1 MAAARRAKAT
11 AKLLEQVNA
20 LAPDRSKASDGWI
33 GDEAHAS
40 RKSDHNRNSAG
51 VVQAQDFTHDPA
63 NGADSYKFAELLRT
77 KKDTR
82 IKYVISNYRIF
93 SGNAGPSPWLWRKY
107 TGSNPHSLH
116 VHVSVADDPK
126 LYDDASE
133 WDLGQGAAFVPDP
146 EAEPL
151 TLPRLRVGDKG
162 YYVEMLQ
169 TCLSLPLADR
179 DREFGKN
186 TKTAVQQFQRD
197 NDLEDDGIVGPY
209 TWKELIR
216 PWCEEVELIERTAP
230 ERVT

>member
-1 MAAARRAKAT
+1 MAATRRAKAT
-11 AKLLEQVNA
+11 AKLLEQVNQIV
-20 LAPDRSKASDGWI
+20 PDRSKASDGWI
-33 GDEAHAS
+33 GDEAHSS

-51 VVQAQDFTHDPA
+51 VVQAQDFTHDPS

-77 KKDTR
+77 KKDPR

-116 VHVSVADDPK
+116 CHISVADDPK

-133 WDLGQGAAFVPDP
+133 WDLGQGTAFVPDP

-151 TLPRLRVGDKG
+151 TLPKLRMGDKG
-162 YYVEMLQ
+162 FYVEMLQ
-169 TCLSLPLADR
+169 TCLGLPLADR
-179 DREFGKN
+179 DREFGKG
-186 TKTAVQQFQRD
+186 TKAAVQQFQRD

-209 TWKELIR
+209 TWRELIR
-216 PWCEEVELIERTAP
+216 PWAEEVELIERTAP
-230 ERVT
+230 ERAI